1 MKESG
6 SNQCVAVVT
15 GAGGGIGRA
24 VSLLLAD
31 QKFKVVLAG
40 RTLASLQDVA
50 KTIVGNGGTA
60 RVIQTDISDEA
71 SIVSLFEQVLANDGF
86 IDVLINNAG
95 VGRFGPLA
103 EAKTEDLDLVLN
115 TNLRGTYLCCREAM
129 RAMGARGSGVI
140 INIASVVA
148 EKGYPLQSAYVASK
162 HGVMGLT
169 KSLAVEAQALGVRV
183 SAILPG
189 GVDTAMVRDARPDL
203 EPESLL
209 APEDVAGAVDYLLGL
224 SPRAAVDQIVI
235 RRRGSSPF

>member
-1 MKESG
+1 VKTSDLKHK
-6 SNQCVAVVT
+6 VAVVT

-24 VSLLLAD
+24 VSLLLAEK
-31 QKFKVVLAG
+31 KFHVVLAG
-40 RTLASLQDVA
+40 RTLGSLDNVA
-50 KTIVGNGGTA
+50 KTIADIGGTA
-60 RVIQTDISDEA
+60 QVVQTDISDEV
-71 SIVSLFEQVLANDGF
+71 SIVSLFKQVLGDDGS

-103 EAKTEDLDLVLN
+103 DAKTEDLDLVLN

-209 APEDVAGAVDYLLGL
+209 APEDVAEAADYLLNL